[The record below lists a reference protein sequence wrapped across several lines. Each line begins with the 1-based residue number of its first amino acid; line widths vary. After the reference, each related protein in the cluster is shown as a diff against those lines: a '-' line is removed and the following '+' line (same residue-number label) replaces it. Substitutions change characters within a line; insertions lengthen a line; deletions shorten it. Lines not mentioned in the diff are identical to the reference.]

1 MDLFVYKS
9 QWIQVLNSFRVFLSG
24 YMCTEDWVHIAKT
37 GLFFLVKW
45 ILVLKWILFFKHKRV
60 NGWTGFSGMCN
71 VLGGG

>member
-37 GLFFLVKW
+37 GLFFSKVDFS
-45 ILVLKWILFFKHKRV
+45 LKVDFVF
-60 NGWTGFSGMCN
+60 
-71 VLGGG
+71 

>member
-37 GLFFLVKW
+37 ENWTFF
-45 ILVLKWILFFKHKRV
+45 F
-60 NGWTGFSGMCN
+60 
-71 VLGGG
+71 